1 MKTPELILL
10 QLKALGPHSA
20 KMLAERL
27 DITPMGIRQHLQS
40 PEKRELVCYEEA
52 RSKVGRPTR
61 YWSLTERG
69 HAFAAADQERLRAS
83 ALQLFGGA
91 GVEPLLSAREEQLYL
106 RYAEELSAERS
117 HQDRLARGAPEATRR
132 LHGRI
137 VRPPARRA
145 VGGKPLPD
153 WRGRFQLQQPVQFR
167 AAAVSPP
174 VRQRLPGRA
183 HRARHFRL
191 TTLCLF
197 DSTTG
202 ALEYG

>member
-40 PEKRELVCYEEA
+40 LEKRELVCYEEA

-69 HAFAAADQERLRAS
+69 HAYTADDQERLRES

-91 GVEPLLSAREEQLYL
+91 GVEPLLNAREAQPSG
-106 RYAEELSAERS
+106 SANPPGS
-117 HQDRLARGAPEATRR
+117 PAATRR

-137 VRPPARRA
+137 ARSSARCA
-145 VGGKPLPD
+145 AGGKPLSD
-153 WRGRFQLQQPVQFR
+153 RRGRFQLQQPVQFR
-167 AAAVSPP
+167 AAAVSPA